1 MQDLSQT
8 IIVKDNLEKKLAQV
22 EGKEILNQF
31 NIMNKSKLM
40 ITISSTFDIQTNN
53 PILIQKV

>member
-8 IIVKDNLEKKLAQV
+8 IILKDNLEKKLAQV